1 MDDRINKLPKWAQ
14 ELTAQRAREYAM
26 LLRQNTARQGQID
39 KLQAAL
45 DNKVATRRIAD
56 LDRRVLN
63 AANSAITKA
72 IVKELV
78 GYKSPLSLIVER
90 VISAHDAE
98 IYNLVDSEVVNLL
111 TADDFRASLRE
122 ALNAKL
128 ARTLIQRM
136 GGELEK
142 TVNELKANPATRA
155 KITLAVAGII
165 DEMMSPPEGG

>member
-1 MDDRINKLPKWAQ
+1 MTDDRIKKLPKWAQ
-14 ELTAQRAREYAM
+14 DLIAQRAREYAI
-26 LLRQNTARQGQID
+26 LLRQNTARQGKID
-39 KLQAAL
+39 KLQAAI
-45 DNKVATRRIAD
+45 DNKVTARRIAD
-56 LDRRVLN
+56 LDRRVLD
-63 AANSAITKA
+63 AANKAITEA

-111 TADDFRASLRE
+111 TAGDFRASLKE

-128 ARTLIQRM
+128 ARVLIQRM

-155 KITLAVAGII
+155 KITLAITGII
-165 DEMMSPPEGG
+165 DEITTR